1 MFTRIRVAPGRIEVA
16 DRAAA
21 VIWTLI
27 GVLVVA
33 FAFGAV
39 ATWRDAGGLNLGSGL
54 VTGGFAFALLCAW
67 LSHRLWLV
75 RCRFDAAERRALF
88 ERRNLRER
96 QHRFVAFD
104 DIAEIVLRERR
115 DDEGDWV
122 RGIHVVLRDG
132 EKVEV
137 IATDQTDRD
146 QYAPLVDAIR
156 AMVTRAAT
164 PPPAP
169 PRG

>member
-1 MFTRIRVAPGRIEVA
+1 
-16 DRAAA
+16 
-21 VIWTLI
+21 
-27 GVLVVA
+27 
-33 FAFGAV
+33 
-39 ATWRDAGGLNLGSGL
+39 